1 MQDDGAPAG
10 AFFLFSFFFFFFVFF
25 LFFFFFYISSIDLT
39 FSFSS
44 SSSALVVCCLF
55 VLPVRICSFVA
66 LDPAGAHA
74 MRIPIIAAKL
84 YLLVCC
90 LYCAGFGE
98 SPGLHVVC
106 SLCAFRHPD
115 IPVTGS
121 VPDAEGT
128 LGFRSHFR
136 YLSIFIEEKSL
147 TFAERWA
154 SFVKI
159 RDRHQK
165 AGI

>member
-1 MQDDGAPAG
+1 M
-10 AFFLFSFFFFFFVFF
+10 
-25 LFFFFFYISSIDLT
+25 
-39 FSFSS
+39 
-44 SSSALVVCCLF
+44 
-55 VLPVRICSFVA
+55 LPVRICSFVA
-66 LDPAGAHA
+66 LAPAGAHA

-115 IPVTGS
+115 IPATSS

-154 SFVKI
+154 SNALLVGFRVAALVYCCGSLSCVCVFMI
-159 RDRHQK
+159 GVVCMRQL
-165 AGI
+165 